1 MDGILTYLII
11 GATWCFITDFFFTDM
26 ELSNGARLRYTLL
39 WPVTFIAFMM
49 GLWDAMKNKSNEE
62 M

>member
-1 MDGILTYLII
+1 MDGFITYLTI
-11 GATWCFITDFFFTDM
+11 GVIWCFITDFFFTDM

-39 WPVTFIAFMM
+39 WPVTFLAFVM
-49 GLWDAMKNKSNEE
+49 GLIDSINNRNEE

>member
-1 MDGILTYLII
+1 MDGFITYLTIGII
-11 GATWCFITDFFFTDM
+11 WCFITDFFFTDM

-39 WPVTFIAFMM
+39 WPVTFLAFVM
-49 GLWDAMKNKSNEE
+49 GLIDSINNRNEE

>member
-1 MDGILTYLII
+1 MMDGFITYLTI
-11 GATWCFITDFFFTDM
+11 GVIWCFITDFFFTDM

-39 WPVTFIAFMM
+39 WPVTFLAFVM
-49 GLWDAMKNKSNEE
+49 GLIDSINNRNEE

>member
-1 MDGILTYLII
+1 MMDGFITYLTIGII
-11 GATWCFITDFFFTDM
+11 WCFITDFFFTDM

-39 WPVTFIAFMM
+39 WPVTFLAFVM
-49 GLWDAMKNKSNEE
+49 GLIDSINNRNEE

>member
-1 MDGILTYLII
+1 MMDGFITYLTI
-11 GATWCFITDFFFTDM
+11 GVIWCFITDFFFTDM

-39 WPVTFIAFMM
+39 WPVTFLAFVM
-49 GLWDAMKNKSNEE
+49 GLIDSIKNRNEE

>member
-1 MDGILTYLII
+1 MDGFITYLTI
-11 GATWCFITDFFFTDM
+11 GVIWCFITDFFFTDM

-39 WPVTFIAFMM
+39 WPVTFLAFVM
-49 GLWDAMKNKSNEE
+49 GLIDSIKNRNEE

>member
-1 MDGILTYLII
+1 MDGFITYLII
-11 GATWCFITDFFFTDM
+11 GVIWCFITDFFFTDM

-39 WPVTFIAFMM
+39 WPVTFLAFVM
-49 GLWDAMKNKSNEE
+49 GLIDSINNRNEE